1 MLISP
6 RQSDLRRSV
15 IQPVRG
21 PRALDSRRVES
32 VLVALFA
39 LLLVAMLVTHWM
51 PLVWVAGAVGTAAMG
66 AELRDMMRG

>member
-1 MLISP
+1 M
-6 RQSDLRRSV
+6 
-15 IQPVRG
+15 
-21 PRALDSRRVES
+21 
-32 VLVALFA
+32 LVALFA